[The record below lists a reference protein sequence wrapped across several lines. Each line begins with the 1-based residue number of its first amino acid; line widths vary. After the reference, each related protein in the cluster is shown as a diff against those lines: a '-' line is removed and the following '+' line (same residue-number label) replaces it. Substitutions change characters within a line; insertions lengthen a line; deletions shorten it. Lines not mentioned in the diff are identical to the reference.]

1 MRILFVSLG
10 LSSLLAGCSGTAPGQ
25 KPAAG
30 ANAPKAAAQA
40 PAQKEDIHQI
50 VGRLTSRSQTNQVTE
65 GPGGVRVYKIEQGM
79 GQVVV
84 ARTNSDGTVS
94 AKCVES
100 ADDSRSFLGSA
111 Q

>member
-1 MRILFVSLG
+1 MRILFAALG

-25 KPAAG
+25 MPAA
-30 ANAPKAAAQA
+30 ASAQAAAAQA

>member
-1 MRILFVSLG
+1 MRLFLCLG
-10 LSSLLAGCSGTAPGQ
+10 LSSLLAACTGTAPGPHQ
-25 KPAAG
+25 GPV
-30 ANAPKAAAQA
+30 AAAPQVPV
-40 PAQKEDIHQI
+40 PAKDIHEI
-50 VGRLTSRSQTNQVTE
+50 VGRLTSRAAATQVTE
-65 GPGGVRVYKIEQGM
+65 GPGGVRIYQVQQGM

>member
-1 MRILFVSLG
+1 MRILFLCFG

-25 KPAAG
+25 KPAA
-30 ANAPKAAAQA
+30 AAAV
-40 PAQKEDIHQI
+40 QKPVQETAEDIHRI
-50 VGRLTSRSQTNQVTE
+50 VGRLTSRSGSNQMTE
-65 GPGGVRVYKIEQGM
+65 GPGGVRIYQVQQGM

-84 ARTNSDGTVS
+84 ARTNSDGTIS

-100 ADDSRSFLGSA
+100 EGDSRSLLGSG